1 MNAIAKPYRLPVLLL
16 AAGAVSVL
24 MGMGLRAS
32 LGLFLKPMSLDLGW
46 GRETFA
52 LAMALQNLLWGAFQ
66 PFAAGI
72 AEKWGTGRVVALGG
86 VLYAIGLY
94 MMANV
99 ADPLT
104 FQLSAGLLLGMAQS
118 GCALAVVLG
127 AVGRALPE
135 EKRGFGLGLITA
147 CGAAGQFTVVP
158 IGQVFLNEY
167 GWSTSYVLL
176 ALSALSIAVCGYFLS
191 GDKVGVKSAPG
202 IAQPVEVSLTTT
214 LRFAARERSYWLLT
228 AGFFVCGFHVAFI
241 GVHMPAFLSD
251 AGLPA
256 SAGAWSLAL
265 IGVFNV
271 IGSFGSGML
280 GNRYSKK
287 FLLSGLY
294 TLRAIAIILFIS
306 FPITIP
312 SVIAFS
318 IAMGILWL
326 STVPLTSGL
335 VAVMFGTRYMGTLFS
350 IVFFSHQVGSFLG
363 VWMGGYLYD
372 TTGSYMPVWWAGII
386 IGLLSA
392 LLHLPISERIV
403 PVPAKAG

>member
-1 MNAIAKPYRLPVLLL
+1 MNAIAKPYRLPVLIL
-16 AAGAVSVL
+16 AAGAISVL

-32 LGLFLKPMSLDLGW
+32 LGLYLKPMSLDLGW

-52 LAMALQNLLWGAFQ
+52 LAMAMQNLLWGAFQ

-72 AEKWGTGRVVALGG
+72 AEKWGTGRVVAFGG
-86 VLYAIGLY
+86 VLYAVGLY
-94 MMANV
+94 MMAEV
-99 ADPLT
+99 SDPLV

-127 AVGRALPE
+127 AVGRILPE
-135 EKRGFGLGLITA
+135 ERRGFGLGLITA

-158 IGQVFLNEY
+158 IGQVFLNQY
-167 GWSTSYVLL
+167 GWSTSYMLL
-176 ALSALSIAVCGYFLS
+176 ALSALVIVVCGFFLS
-191 GDKVGVKSAPG
+191 GERAAGAAERERTATPEQSLSA
-202 IAQPVEVSLTTT
+202 T
-214 LRFAARERSYWLLT
+214 LRLAAGERSYWLLT

-251 AGLPA
+251 AGLPPE
-256 SAGAWSLAL
+256 AGAWSLAL

-271 IGSFGSGML
+271 LGSFGSGML
-280 GNRYSKK
+280 GNRFSKK
-287 FLLSGLY
+287 YLLSGLY
-294 TLRAIAIILFIS
+294 TLRAVTIIAFIS
-306 FPITIP
+306 FPITITT
-312 SVIAFS
+312 VVLFS

-350 IVFFSHQVGSFLG
+350 VVFFSHQVGSFLG

-392 LLHLPISERIV
+392 VLHLPISERTV
-403 PVPAKAG
+403 PQTANA